1 MLAFQRGA
9 SILEKFLQLRSF
21 FGNLSNNSVVS
32 RSSSGYRPPAALLSN
47 IGPARIPSPP
57 LEACRAI
64 LHQDLVRGEKMTGF
78 RAILLALL
86 AGFLVAGCNTVKG
99 VGRDIESV
107 GEAGDRAI

>member
-1 MLAFQRGA
+1 MLSFFSGTNRPG
-9 SILEKFLQLRSF
+9 RSF
-21 FGNLSNNSVVS
+21 PVRAAVIAPPQRCSATLA
-32 RSSSGYRPPAALLSN
+32 RPAFP
-47 IGPARIPSPP
+47 PP

-64 LHQDLVRGEKMTGF
+64 LHQDMVRGEKMTGF

-86 AGFLVAGCNTVKG
+86 ASFLVAGCNTVKG